1 MYQIAKDVVDIP
13 RRLDWL
19 TCDHIRARL
28 RPETCGGTPTEE
40 LTGLAAAP
48 VQRAAVL
55 LPLYRLN
62 GAWHLL
68 FIRRAAHPR
77 DRHSGEVGFPG
88 GRRQA
93 TDPDCVA
100 TALREAR
107 EEIGLA
113 PEQVLLLGQF
123 RPLLTVSEFLVTP
136 VVGCIP
142 WPQRLVPDSR
152 EVARI
157 FSIPLAWL
165 SNNAHY
171 RIRPYPSADHPQAR
185 DVVFFDHYDDELL
198 WGVTAR
204 ITLDFLRCLM
214 PPQPPP
220 DLG

>member
-1 MYQIAKDVVDIP
+1 MP

-19 TCDHIRARL
+19 TCDHIHARL
-28 RPETCGGTPTEE
+28 RPETCGGAPTEE
-40 LTGLAAAP
+40 LAGLAVAP
-48 VQRAAVL
+48 MQRAAVL
-55 LPLYRLN
+55 LPLYRLDS
-62 GAWHLL
+62 AWHLL

-100 TALREAR
+100 TALREAH

-113 PEQVLLLGQF
+113 PEQVRLLGQF

-142 WPQRLVPDSR
+142 WPQRLVPDPR

-165 SNNAHY
+165 SDSAHH
-171 RIRPYPSADHPQAR
+171 RIRPYPSPNHPQVR
-185 DVVFFDHYDDELL
+185 DVVFFDPYDDELL

-214 PPQPPP
+214 QAPPP
-220 DLG
+220 PEHR